1 MKKIF
6 EQLKGVMCSGTY
18 NHYRLI
24 LTPDRIELKLRPK
37 SDKENEK
44 NWVMS
49 NTPDNRKSIY
59 YQLHDMNKVN
69 N

>member
-37 SDKENEK
+37 SNKEEEV
-44 NWVMS
+44 NWCMDNNS
-49 NTPDNRKSIY
+49 GNRKSIY